1 MKKFGLLVA
10 SALVTSSLMAAAP
23 MSSTSS
29 NKYGIFIG
37 SGAVGGYE
45 SDGMGMT
52 YNLPGYTFNIGG
64 NVIRQQK
71 GEGTKKWSNTM
82 TVYASGD
89 KKYAL
94 SPNSNQTL
102 GLGAAIGAAAP
113 STAVSQRYNPYYL
126 ALNYG
131 VNAMIAPKV
140 RFELKYGLVSYE
152 DNGANSISR
161 KWSLGA
167 SKFIGVTKFL

>member
-37 SGAVGGYE
+37 SGANGGYE

-52 YNLPGYTFNIGG
+52 YNLPGYTFLLQG
-64 NVIRQQK
+64 NVIRNQNTS
-71 GEGTKKWSNTM
+71 GWFNTM
-82 TVYASGD
+82 TVHATAD

-102 GLGAAIGAAAP
+102 GLGAAVGARAP
-113 STAVSQRYNPYYL
+113 VGSQAYNPYYL
-126 ALNYG
+126 AFNYG
-131 VNAMIAPKV
+131 VNAMIAPKI

-152 DNGANSISR
+152 DSGDDSFKR